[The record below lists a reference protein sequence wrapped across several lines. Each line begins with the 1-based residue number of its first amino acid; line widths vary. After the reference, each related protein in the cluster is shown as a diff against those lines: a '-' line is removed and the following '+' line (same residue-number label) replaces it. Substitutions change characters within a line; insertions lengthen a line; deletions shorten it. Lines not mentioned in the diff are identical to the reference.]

1 MHIEFWG
8 AAQNVTGSMHLIQTN
23 GKRILLDCGLFQGR
37 RSESNERNTIFPFDP
52 SSIDAVILSHAHI
65 DHSGNLPNLIK
76 QGYSGPIYC
85 TPATRDLCEIMLLD
99 SGYLHERDAE
109 FLNKKKNKKHEPLV
123 EPLYTYEDATK
134 TIPYLKGISY
144 EKEFPIVR
152 NIKCKFTDAGHILGS
167 ASIVVTVSSKGKKTK
182 IGFSGDI
189 GRWGMPIVRDPVS
202 MGKIDVL
209 IMEGTYGGK
218 LHEPPENMKEQLLST
233 MSRTIERGGKIIVP
247 AFSVGRTQDL
257 AYTLHL
263 LFEEG
268 KLPRIPI
275 YIDSPLAVNATEIFK
290 KHPECFDSETFLH
303 ISQQNDPFGFA
314 QLKYIRSAEESKK
327 LNEKME
333 PAMIISAAGMCEAGR
348 ILHHLANNIENP
360 RNTILIVGYCAEH
373 TLGKRLVD
381 QASEVRIYGRYYQR
395 RAEVIV
401 HNSFSAHADHNELLR
416 YSLFYKPDELEKII
430 LVHGD
435 INRLNSLKEG
445 LSGKGYSSVEIPA
458 RGDKIII

>member
-23 GKRILLDCGLFQGR
+23 EKRILLDCGLFQGK
-37 RSESNERNTIFPFDP
+37 RSESNERNRNFPFDP

-65 DHSGNLPNLIK
+65 DHSGNLPNLVK

-85 TPATRDLCEIMLLD
+85 TYATRDLCEIMLAD

-109 FLNKKKNKKHEPLV
+109 FLNKKNHQPPV
-123 EPLYTYEDATK
+123 EPLYTYEDAIK
-134 TIPYLKGISY
+134 TIPYLKGVSY
-144 EKEFPIVR
+144 EKELAIGK
-152 NIKCKFTDAGHILGS
+152 NIRFKFTDAGHILGS
-167 ASIVVTVSSKGKKTK
+167 ASIVVMVNRKGKKIK

-202 MGKIDVL
+202 MGKIDIL

-218 LHEPPENMKEQLLST
+218 LHELPENMKEQLLST
-233 MSRTIERGGKIIVP
+233 ISRTIERGGKIIVP

-290 KHPECFDSETFLH
+290 NHPECFDAETFLH
-303 ISQQNDPFGFA
+303 LSRHNDPFGFA
-314 QLKYIRSAEESKK
+314 QLKYIRNVEESKK
-327 LNEKME
+327 LNEVTE
-333 PAMIISAAGMCEAGR
+333 PIMIISASGMCEAGR

-381 QASEVRIYGRYYQR
+381 QASEVRIYGKYYQR
-395 RAEVIV
+395 RAEVVV
-401 HNSFSAHADHNELLR
+401 HNSFSAHADHYELLR
-416 YSLFYKPDELEKII
+416 YSSYYKPSELEHIF

-435 INRLNSLKEG
+435 IDRLHSLKEG
-445 LSGKGYSSVEIPA
+445 LSGKGYSSIEIPE
-458 RGDKIII
+458 RGQKISI